1 MNNAHD
7 RYLFA
12 VQMLKE
18 TYPCVRSVDVAH
30 YLGVSKAAVSIVVR
44 QLREQELMEM
54 EPDGN
59 LVFTDKGKA
68 YSDRLRTRVLFFQQ
82 LLTGAGVEPS
92 LAMRDAISFSWE
104 MSDDSFE
111 AFRKLMA

>member
-1 MNNAHD
+1 MNNAPD

-30 YLGVSKAAVSIVVR
+30 YLGVSKAAVSTALR
-44 QLREQELMEM
+44 QLREQELMEV

-59 LVFTDKGKA
+59 LVFTAKGKTH
-68 YSDRLRTRVLFFQQ
+68 SERLRTRVLFFQQ
-82 LLTGAGVEPS
+82 LLTRAGVEPS

-111 AFRKLMA
+111 AFRNLMA